1 MWMLL
6 ISREIYWCLLTVTT
20 KLGPG
25 GIISEFCLYVA
36 LPDIT
41 VHDVTSDHEF
51 IILACDGI
59 WDVLSSQEVVDFVR
73 VRVAQQMA
81 PEIVSVCFC
90 AWQMS
95 LLISDNHTVV
105 LQVMVIGALTTY
117 TVWVK
122 KNPPMRGSDIF
133 HFFHKQLRIFNRLFT
148 HLLYVPIYARLQI
161 FIQLSPILTKLC
173 HIIRDYPVHVIYSEC
188 PPSAETRAFI
198 RLHKSLIALLIVV
211 CGKSL

>member
-1 MWMLL
+1 
-6 ISREIYWCLLTVTT
+6 VTT

-90 AWQMS
+90 A
-95 LLISDNHTVV
+95 
-105 LQVMVIGALTTY
+105 
-117 TVWVK
+117 
-122 KNPPMRGSDIF
+122 
-133 HFFHKQLRIFNRLFT
+133 
-148 HLLYVPIYARLQI
+148 
-161 FIQLSPILTKLC
+161 
-173 HIIRDYPVHVIYSEC
+173 
-188 PPSAETRAFI
+188 
-198 RLHKSLIALLIVV
+198 
-211 CGKSL
+211 